1 MLPPGWTPDASPTTT
16 SRPKMQVKDILK
28 SHAGHATFAPATRV
42 ADRQARSAPFSL
54 SDRPSLSRTP
64 SSPMKTEDSDDD
76 EDEERISRRHT
87 MNRKRRKAVFD
98 SDDDM
103 EESAYVDEQE
113 QRQQQ
118 ESATLAKRARDLQS
132 IFPNK
137 NLNVILDAL
146 RQSNGSKVKA
156 STILSGMI
164 RTTSSPSASPEPERP
179 RKRLKQRGPA
189 PSIPPL
195 SDEEDNDDDEEQEEQ
210 DSDSD
215 VDYRKVKDPEEE
227 ARKMHQ
233 TVRFYNRASAQEIQD
248 VSGCTEE
255 QAQKI
260 IDLRPFGSIDDL
272 RDTLHQEKGLSI
284 RFIQNYVDMV
294 DGYSIV
300 DQIIGEIEE
309 LGASLKDIIDVWK
322 GSSINNDD
330 SNDAGVHLATV
341 NTNAKKQQQQQLSSQ
356 LYKDAM
362 EGFLTEQPALIN
374 KDMKLKDYQLLGVNW
389 LLLLYRK
396 KISGILA
403 DEMGLGKTAQVISF
417 LSRIY
422 ELGDPGPHLIIVP
435 TSTLENWMREFE
447 RFCPELKVYSYYGS
461 QEERMM
467 LRHDWRN
474 NFDGQVIV
482 STYNV
487 ATGNNDDRKFLR
499 KMMPRSVILDEGHMV
514 RNCTSKRYQQLMT
527 IEAPFRLL
535 LTGTPLQ
542 NNLQELV
549 SLLTFILPDML
560 LEYEE
565 EVSKIF
571 KIKAASNKDSTAQ
584 ILSQQRIARAKKMM
598 TPFVLRRRKTDVLKD
613 LPQKFQVIER
623 CKMTQTQ
630 QELYDTILHTSRQS
644 YQQAIVSDKKK
655 KGAFDQFK
663 NMVMHLRK
671 AANHPMLFRNIYD
684 DAKLKIMAK
693 DIMKEEQYWDA
704 NEDYIYEDMTVMT
717 DFELDKLCRNH
728 KSIKQYALK
737 NKEWMNAGK
746 VDKLKHLLPAMK
758 EEGRKVLIFSQ
769 FTQLLDILERV
780 MDTLQLRFLRLD
792 GATKMEDRQVLIDQ
806 FNEDQEITVFLLS
819 TKAGGMGIN
828 LTAANVVVLYDMD
841 FNPQND
847 RQAEDRAHRVG
858 QTQDVTVYK
867 FVTDQSVEENI
878 LSMAEIKLRL
888 DRSVSGVGED
898 QVEENDQDQKE
909 TVHSLLKAV
918 LLS

>member
-1 MLPPGWTPDASPTTT
+1 MSPPGWTPDASPTS

-28 SHAGHATFAPATRV
+28 SQAGHAIFSPAIRV
-42 ADRQARSAPFSL
+42 ADRRARSAPFSL
-54 SDRPSLSRTP
+54 ADRPTAAAPGSFSSRMGG
-64 SSPMKTEDSDDD
+64 SPMRSEDSDDD
-76 EDEERISRRHT
+76 DEGRVLRRHT
-87 MNRKRRKAVFD
+87 MKRKRGNPILD

-103 EESAYVDEQE
+103 EEAEYVDERE

-118 ESATLAKRARDLQS
+118 ETEILSKRAKELQP
-132 IFPNK
+132 IFPTMS
-137 NLNVILDAL
+137 LNSILDAL
-146 RQSNGSKVKA
+146 RQGNGSKVQA
-156 STILSGMI
+156 SRILSGMH
-164 RTTSSPSASPEPERP
+164 RTASPSASPEPVRP
-179 RKRLKQRGPA
+179 RLKRMRQRGPA
-189 PSIPPL
+189 PVIQPL
-195 SDEEDNDDDEEQEEQ
+195 DDEEEDEEEEEEEEEAEE
-210 DSDSD
+210 SGSD
-215 VDYRKVKDPEEE
+215 VSDHDVKDPLALVEEV
-227 ARKMHQ
+227 KKNHQ
-233 TVRFYNRASAQEIQD
+233 TVRFYNRATAQEIQD
-248 VSGCTEE
+248 ISGCTEE

-260 IDLRPFGSIDDL
+260 IDLRPFGTIDDL
-272 RDTLHQEKGLSI
+272 RETLHQEKGLST

-322 GSSINNDD
+322 GNSMNNEDNND
-330 SNDAGVHLATV
+330 DAGVHLATISAD
-341 NTNAKKQQQQQLSSQ
+341 AKEQQQSTE

-396 KISGILA
+396 RISGILA

-461 QEERMM
+461 QDERFV
-467 LRHDWRN
+467 LRDEWQN
-474 NFDGQVIV
+474 DFDGQVIV

-487 ATGNNDDRKFLR
+487 ATGNNEDRKFLR
-499 KMMPRSVILDEGHMV
+499 KMKPRSVILDEGHMV

-527 IEAPFRLL
+527 IQAPFRLL

-571 KIKAASNKDSTAQ
+571 KIKTASSKDSTAQ
-584 ILSQQRIARAKKMM
+584 MLSQQRIARAKKMM

-613 LPQKFQVIER
+613 LPQKFQVVER
-623 CKMTQTQ
+623 CKMTETQ
-630 QELYDTILHTSRQS
+630 QELYDTILRTSRQS
-644 YQQAIVSDKKK
+644 YRQAIDSNNKK
-655 KGAFDQFK
+655 KGALDQFK

-684 DAKLKIMAK
+684 DAKLKSMAK

-704 NEDYIYEDMTVMT
+704 NEDYIYEVG
-717 DFELDKLCRNH
+717 
-728 KSIKQYALK
+728 SIGY
-737 NKEWMNAGK
+737 
-746 VDKLKHLLPAMK
+746 
-758 EEGRKVLIFSQ
+758 
-769 FTQLLDILERV
+769 
-780 MDTLQLRFLRLD
+780 
-792 GATKMEDRQVLIDQ
+792 
-806 FNEDQEITVFLLS
+806 
-819 TKAGGMGIN
+819 
-828 LTAANVVVLYDMD
+828 
-841 FNPQND
+841 
-847 RQAEDRAHRVG
+847 
-858 QTQDVTVYK
+858 
-867 FVTDQSVEENI
+867 
-878 LSMAEIKLRL
+878 
-888 DRSVSGVGED
+888 
-898 QVEENDQDQKE
+898 
-909 TVHSLLKAV
+909 
-918 LLS
+918 

>member
-1 MLPPGWTPDASPTTT
+1 
-16 SRPKMQVKDILK
+16 
-28 SHAGHATFAPATRV
+28 
-42 ADRQARSAPFSL
+42 
-54 SDRPSLSRTP
+54 
-64 SSPMKTEDSDDD
+64 
-76 EDEERISRRHT
+76 
-87 MNRKRRKAVFD
+87 
-98 SDDDM
+98 
-103 EESAYVDEQE
+103 
-113 QRQQQ
+113 
-118 ESATLAKRARDLQS
+118 
-132 IFPNK
+132 
-137 NLNVILDAL
+137 
-146 RQSNGSKVKA
+146 
-156 STILSGMI
+156 
-164 RTTSSPSASPEPERP
+164 
-179 RKRLKQRGPA
+179 
-189 PSIPPL
+189 
-195 SDEEDNDDDEEQEEQ
+195 
-210 DSDSD
+210 
-215 VDYRKVKDPEEE
+215 
-227 ARKMHQ
+227 MHQ

-260 IDLRPFGSIDDL
+260 IDLRPFGTIDEL
-272 RDTLHQEKGLSI
+272 RDTLHQEKGLSA

-322 GSSINNDD
+322 GNSINNDD
-330 SNDAGVHLATV
+330 NNEDAGVHLATI
-341 NTNAKKQQQQQLSSQ
+341 NADTKKQQQSTQ
-356 LYKDAM
+356 LYNDAM

-396 KISGILA
+396 RISGILA

-435 TSTLENWMREFE
+435 TSTLENWLREFE

-461 QEERMM
+461 QAERSM
-467 LRHDWRN
+467 LRAEWQHE
-474 NFDGQVIV
+474 FDGQVIV

-487 ATGNNDDRKFLR
+487 ATGSNDDRRFLR
-499 KMMPRSVILDEGHMV
+499 RMNPRSVILDEGHMV

-527 IEAPFRLL
+527 IHAPFRLL

-571 KIKAASNKDSTAQ
+571 KIKTVSRKESTAQ
-584 ILSQQRIARAKKMM
+584 MLSQQRIARAKKMM

-613 LPQKFQVIER
+613 LPQKFQVVER
-623 CKMTQTQ
+623 CQMTETQ
-630 QELYDTILHTSRQS
+630 QELYDTILRTSRQS
-644 YQQAIVSDKKK
+644 YRQAIDASDKKK
-655 KGAFDQFK
+655 GALDQFK

-684 DAKLKIMAK
+684 DAKLKSMAK

-728 KSIKQYALK
+728 KSIKQYALQ

-746 VDKLKHLLPAMK
+746 VEKLKKLLPAMK
-758 EEGRKVLIFSQ
+758 QEGRKVLIFSQ

-792 GATKMEDRQVLIDQ
+792 GATKMEDRQVLIDE
-806 FNEDQEITVFLLS
+806 FNEDEEITVFLLS

-867 FVTDQSVEENI
+867 FVTDQTVEENI

-888 DRSVSGVGED
+888 DRSVSGLGEEGE
-898 QVEENDQDQKE
+898 QVEENDQGDQTE